1 MSKSK
6 MKLVNIISY
15 LDNLQPVLEKFVTFP
30 CFEPVSSD
38 KIIDTVHGTSA
49 YTSLDETTPLLK
61 EISDIEHD
69 YKIEIDTLS
78 IESAID
84 SFDSMKD
91 EITFVHKKLQDLVSE
106 KKLLFDLLKKYEDAY
121 TQVDYISTLDV
132 SLDDIFSCSYIV
144 ARVGTLPLDSVDKLK
159 YYTTKPFIF
168 KSFKEDQ
175 KVSWCMYFT
184 TNFLEREV
192 DNIFSSLLFERIYI
206 PDFVHGTPEDAMK
219 YLKSEIEVTKGQI
232 ERVDIDTLELIH
244 IHQEPLIQMK
254 SELLLLDKV
263 QKAEKYVVVL
273 GARFYITGFIDENHE
288 ENVNQLFSSIKDVE
302 VIFRPSDSDK
312 RLKVPKKINKKIC
325 NK

>member
-1 MSKSK
+1 